1 MPAGTSLVCSSCRAP
16 LRPGDVTCANC
27 GAPVTGVGTPA
38 PGEPPVSYP
47 EGFAF
52 SWEAVEERLAEITIG
67 EYRILTEL
75 GRGGMAAVFLAHEY
89 ALNRK
94 VALKVMS
101 PAIMLTEG
109 MVERFRA
116 EAVMQANLTHPNIVG
131 VHAVRQDEELQYFV
145 MQYVPGR
152 SLQQVLRGELAAG
165 RMLSLGVIRSLVQQI
180 GSALAYAHRRGVI
193 HRDIKPG
200 NVLLNAD
207 GDAVVTDF
215 GIAKVTSSPTQTL
228 TGMVVGTV
236 PYMSPE
242 QCYGAEL
249 TGASDQY
256 SLGIL
261 TYELLTG
268 ATPFSGNSFM
278 VMQAH
283 TLEPPPPIIPRRPD
297 CPPEFEAAVMKMLAK
312 RHEDRFPDINAAL
325 VALEARPAPSSI
337 SDPLRT
343 ELITLAD
350 VASVEATFSGVL
362 QVPFSPAPPSRAVRR
377 PSMRGPRVADD
388 VAAGGGAPEQQG
400 DGSPVMALRLQDP
413 PSRIE
418 AGQRI
423 RLGVAAFDANGTS
436 LPDVTMRWSSS
447 NPGIARV
454 AADTGEIEALHPGSA
469 DIVVSAG
476 HAVATARLV
485 VAEAAIANIMGTNV
499 PVAIEMGDAVT
510 LAAEA
515 LDARGTPLARAVTWS
530 LRKGSPA
537 EISADGRLTALDEG
551 IATLVATAGSV
562 SAEFQVTIRPP
573 AAAGI
578 EVSDLPGVIAP
589 GEQLRASVTLLDRRG
604 RILRGRTVSWHSS
617 AANVLAVSVDGEVTG
632 VAPGEADIEVRC
644 DDASHSAHVAVGLV
658 TIASIDVGSLPSHMR
673 AGSRRRLS
681 AVATDSSGRERSTI
695 PAQWSSS
702 NPEVL
707 AVDETGTAVAM
718 APGTASLSVRCGSL
732 ERAFPVHVAPPVSL
746 PALLKRAW
754 SVVPTRA
761 ALGIIGA
768 LAVVAVAVRFV
779 PGWLHSSP
787 AGTVSTAGT
796 PAPPETTGQ
805 PIPASPATGDASLRF
820 PSTLPRD
827 AIVLVN
833 GARVADAGQPVSL
846 PPGRA
851 TIDITAAGFQPYHG
865 EVTLEAGKEV
875 TWQGTLVRATPD
887 ARPGREPFA
896 TPPPN
901 AAVTAVTILSAPRT
915 LTVGDSSLLR
925 ARALPTGSGSGPP
938 IQWSIR
944 GDATAAAIDRLG
956 YLKAIRAGTI
966 TVIASAGDKEAE
978 STVTIA
984 SRVAE
989 VQPESVVAR
998 LEISGGATTLYP
1010 DSETVLG
1017 VDVFSRA
1024 NSRMSSSGVS
1034 WRALTSN
1041 LVVEA
1046 STGRVHA
1053 RSPGLGQ
1060 VVAELNGVVSPPHT
1074 ITVEPRPIVTAA
1086 RPPDAGTQVGPRG
1099 SSGQLLPTAAEIET
1113 AARECAG
1120 AFAAMDET
1128 RLRRLATGG
1137 TRAEDTWL
1145 NDLLSLQGKQLEV
1158 RVGKTTVPG
1167 ASGDQTSFRL
1177 GLQFSYKENPRFS
1190 PQRTEAQASVDG
1202 RLVRGSA
1209 GWELTSCR
1217 LQSSPKSR

>member
-589 GEQLRASVTLLDRRG
+589 GEHLRASVTLLDRRG

-658 TIASIDVGSLPSHMR
+658 TIASIDVGSLPSHLR

-779 PGWLHSSP
+779 PGWLHSRP
-787 AGTVSTAGT
+787 AGAVTTAGT
-796 PAPPETTGQ
+796 PVPPETTGQ

-865 EVTLEAGKEV
+865 EVTLEAGAELR
-875 TWQGTLVRATPD
+875 WPGALVRAAAD
-887 ARPGREPFA
+887 VRPGRVRFTALPA
-896 TPPPN
+896 K
-901 AAVTAVTILSAPRT
+901 AAVTVNDSLVDVVDNAVALRPGPARVVVSAPGFEPYERDI
-915 LTVGDSSLLR
+915 VV
-925 ARALPTGSGSGPP
+925 PSGGEVSVAVRLVAAPAP
-938 IQWSIR
+938 A
-944 GDATAAAIDRLG
+944 ATAAPGMAPAAPPSAAPAGGRIVLRGSPPPGATMHVNGSNVAVTDSLSLPPGTYRIQVSAWGYAELDSIVRIRSGEAVALDGALHPLDLARFARRDIERLRQAVEQHDLG
-956 YLKAIRAGTI
+956 EYRMVLDPGLLARLDSVAKAPGALR
-966 TVIASAGDKEAE
+966 VIADSTDIRVDAAGR
-978 STVTIA
+978 TA
-984 SRVAE
+984 SF
-989 VQPESVVAR
+989 
-998 LEISGGATTLYP
+998 
-1010 DSETVLG
+1010 VL
-1017 VDVFSRA
+1017 
-1024 NSRMSSSGVS
+1024 
-1034 WRALTSN
+1034 
-1041 LVVEA
+1041 
-1046 STGRVHA
+1046 
-1053 RSPGLGQ
+1053 
-1060 VVAELNGVVSPPHT
+1060 
-1074 ITVEPRPIVTAA
+1074 
-1086 RPPDAGTQVGPRG
+1086 
-1099 SSGQLLPTAAEIET
+1099 
-1113 AARECAG
+1113 
-1120 AFAAMDET
+1120 
-1128 RLRRLATGG
+1128 LATL
-1137 TRAEDTWL
+1137 D
-1145 NDLLSLQGKQLEV
+1145 GKPILPPRNYV
-1158 RVGKTTVPG
+1158 
-1167 ASGDQTSFRL
+1167 ASFRQL
-1177 GLQFSYKENPRFS
+1177 NSIWFMTALRNK
-1190 PQRTEAQASVDG
+1190 
-1202 RLVRGSA
+1202 
-1209 GWELTSCR
+1209 
-1217 LQSSPKSR
+1217 